1 LYRKILAALT
11 IILGASASMLYL
23 YYAPSHVSLSVM
35 DPPPTQY
42 DNSISAIYINLTEI
56 DIHAANAGNNSGWH
70 TISTATSLNLLSIIG
85 TSRLLGTTV
94 LPPGRY
100 SEIRFFT
107 SQAIITISGTNA
119 TYTIPSGNQNGIK
132 VQITGGGF
140 HVYGGQTVAVQ
151 LDLSFNNNEIINNPN
166 KTLNPVASATVV

>member
-23 YYAPSHVSLSVM
+23 YYAPAHVSLSVM

-42 DNSISAIYINLTEI
+42 DSSISAIYVNLTEV
-56 DIHAANAGNNSGWH
+56 DIHAANADNNSGWH
-70 TISTATSLNLLSIIG
+70 TISTGVSLNLLSVIG
-85 TSRLLGTTV
+85 SSRLLGTTQ
-94 LPPGRY
+94 LPPGKY

-107 SQAIITISGTNA
+107 SQAIVTIGGTNA
-119 TYTIPSGNQNGIK
+119 SYTVPSGNQTGIK

-140 HVYGGQTVAVQ
+140 HVYGGETIAVR
-151 LDLSFNNNEIINNPN
+151 LDLSFNNNEIMNNPN
-166 KTLNPVASATVV
+166 KILNPVASATVV